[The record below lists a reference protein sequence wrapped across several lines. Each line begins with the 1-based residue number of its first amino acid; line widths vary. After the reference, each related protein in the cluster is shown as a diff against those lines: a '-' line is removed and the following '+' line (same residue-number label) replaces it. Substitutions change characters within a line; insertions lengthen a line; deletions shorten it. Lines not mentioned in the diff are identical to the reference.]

1 MKIDPILQ
9 RIDEVLGEMEGAK
22 EELQIALNL
31 ASITMED
38 YILIKRG
45 SLDMPQ
51 HLTMWNF
58 EEINISAEKL
68 KEKLDQLNK
77 LRRELFVI

>member
-9 RIDEVLGEMEGAK
+9 RIDEVLGEMESAK

-31 ASITMED
+31 APITMED

-45 SLDMPQ
+45 SLDAPEN
-51 HLTMWNF
+51 LSAWAF
-58 EEINISAEKL
+58 EEINASAERL
-68 KEKLDQLNK
+68 KEKLNTLNK
-77 LRRELFVI
+77 LRKEIFVV